1 MVLICLTHNIL
12 FKAKHIPGVQN
23 KLADSLSRLQ
33 VSPNCTSRHGPST
46 HCHSRSFVASELANT
61 VTTLIA
67 SSLQPS
73 FVPTY
78 QRAWKL
84 FELFYHN
91 VFTSAKFSF
100 PIDHS
105 VLALFIAYLFNQHYA
120 PSTVNTYVS
129 GLGY

>member
-12 FKAKHIPGVQN
+12 FKAKHIPGVHN

-33 VSPNCTSRHGPST
+33 VYQFRQIAPPDMELQPTV
-46 HCHSRSFVASELANT
+46 VASELANT
-61 VTTLIA
+61 VTNLIA

-91 VFTSAKFSF
+91 VFTSAKFNF
-100 PIDHS
+100 PIGHS

-129 GLGY
+129 ALGY

>member
-12 FKAKHIPGVQN
+12 FKAKHIPGVHN

-33 VSPNCTSRHGPST
+33 VYQFRQIAPPDMELQPTV
-46 HCHSRSFVASELANT
+46 VASELANT
-61 VTTLIA
+61 VTNLIA

-91 VFTSAKFSF
+91 VFTSAKFNF

-129 GLGY
+129 ALGY